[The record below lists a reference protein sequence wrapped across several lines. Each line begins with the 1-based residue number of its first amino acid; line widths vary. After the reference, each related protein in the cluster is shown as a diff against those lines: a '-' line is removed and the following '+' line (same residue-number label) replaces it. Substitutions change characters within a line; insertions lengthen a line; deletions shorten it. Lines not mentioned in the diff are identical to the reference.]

1 MTDPLIHITHDVP
14 SGGWRC
20 SLCNVLVGSL
30 DLRFRC
36 DGADPRPA
44 PEDDATGE
52 LFG

>member
-1 MTDPLIHITHDVP
+1 MMSDLIHITYDVP
-14 SGGWRC
+14 PGGWRC
-20 SLCNVLVGSL
+20 VLCNILVGSL

-36 DGADPRPA
+36 DGADPKPL